1 MPIISTNVGIYNRI
15 TGAYIVDGQEQMQ
28 KAMEE
33 LYHSAEERKRRGSA
47 SYDWVCGQGCRIEDK
62 VEWLEE
68 EIRNIRGK
76 RNEHER

>member
-1 MPIISTNVGIYNRI
+1 
-15 TGAYIVDGQEQMQ
+15 
-28 KAMEE
+28 MEE
-33 LYHSAEERKRRGSA
+33 LYDSAEERKRRGSA
-47 SYDWVCGQGCRIEDK
+47 AYDWVCGQGCRIEDK